1 MVAEDEREGGVRTHI
16 NFAHTIER
24 LQGYGEWLHGEAV
37 AAGMVLAS
45 QVSVVRGGLDEAV
58 LQKLLLL
65 HEVCCLPTGPPSDLP
80 AAVFL
85 EAMSSD
91 KKVTAGNIHHI
102 LLSKLG
108 ETLIPDCTTEQAV
121 VDLICAY

>member
-1 MVAEDEREGGVRTHI
+1 M
-16 NFAHTIER
+16 
-24 LQGYGEWLHGEAV
+24 
-37 AAGMVLAS
+37 
-45 QVSVVRGGLDEAV
+45 

-80 AAVFL
+80 TAVFL

-91 KKVTAGNIHHI
+91 KKMKAGKIHHI

-108 ETLIPDCTTEQAV
+108 EMLITDCVTEQAV
-121 VDLICAY
+121 VDLISAY

>member
-1 MVAEDEREGGVRTHI
+1 
-16 NFAHTIER
+16 
-24 LQGYGEWLHGEAV
+24 
-37 AAGMVLAS
+37 MVLAS

-58 LQKLLLL
+58 LQKLSLL
-65 HEVCCLPTGPPSDLP
+65 HKVCCLPTGPPSDLP

-91 KKVTAGNIHHI
+91 KKVTAGKIHHI

-108 ETLIPDCTTEQAV
+108 GALIADCVTEQEV
-121 VDLICAY
+121 VDLISAY

>member
-1 MVAEDEREGGVRTHI
+1 MVAEDEWEGGVRANL
-16 NFAHTIER
+16 NFGYTIER
-24 LQGYGEWLHGEAV
+24 LQGYGEWLRREAV

-45 QVSVVRGGLDEAV
+45 QLSVVRGGLDEAV

-65 HEVCCLPTGPPSDLP
+65 HEVCGLPTGSPSDLP

-91 KKVTAGNIHHI
+91 KTGTAGKIHHI

-108 ETLIPDCTTEQAV
+108 EMLITDCVTEQAV
-121 VDLICAY
+121 VDLISAY